1 MIGLNVGSG
10 QRRFESVPGVIQWI
24 NVDSVEREGMLVD
37 LVADGAHLPEEWAG
51 TVDYFVLH
59 HVLEHFGCGEAKGLI
74 QEAYRVLKPGG
85 SLIVCVPDM
94 DKLAK
99 GWYEGRIST
108 QIYMTNVYGAYMG
121 SEEDRHK
128 WGFVFGSLLSFLND
142 GNDFSTVGFDFRA
155 IPGASICED
164 WWILGVEAVK
174 RGKYAHL
181 SEIGTIA

>member
-94 DKLAK
+94 ENSRRA
-99 GWYEGRIST
+99 
-108 QIYMTNVYGAYMG
+108 G
-121 SEEDRHK
+121 SKD
-128 WGFVFGSLLSFLND
+128 
-142 GNDFSTVGFDFRA
+142 
-155 IPGASICED
+155 AS
-164 WWILGVEAVK
+164 
-174 RGKYAHL
+174 RRRF
-181 SEIGTIA
+181 T